1 MSEPGPCII
10 CGTTNYSLSMG
21 GPTICPSCDCGDFGL
36 SKVQRQAKEIE
47 RLTLEAHGHA
57 MAAEELGK
65 YLQAKDAEIERLRAA
80 DKVRVTVHEAEIR
93 RLAIECGKAK
103 AEIERLREQ
112 LHYANGTCDLAMKH
126 RDEAEADN
134 ERLRAALKDIAGD
147 DYLPDGIRAIEIARR
162 ALEPKP

>member
-21 GPTICPSCDCGDFGL
+21 GPTICPSCDCGDFSL

-80 DKVRVTVHEAEIR
+80 GWAVVNTSHGAGAEHW
-93 RLAIECGKAK
+93 AA
-103 AEIERLREQ
+103 
-112 LHYANGTCDLAMKH
+112 CDGMRH
-126 RDEAEADN
+126 
-134 ERLRAALKDIAGD
+134 
-147 DYLPDGIRAIEIARR
+147 
-162 ALEPKP
+162 ALENKP